1 MLSKLPNANG
11 GKTGYTGQAGKC
23 LVSSVNHN
31 GRNIIIVVLNCP
43 TRWEATERVYEYVK
57 ENYS

>member
-1 MLSKLPNANG
+1 MKKFIALEEALEDVYKR
-11 GKTGYTGQAGKC
+11 QD
-23 LVSSVNHN
+23 HN

-57 ENYS
+57 ANYS